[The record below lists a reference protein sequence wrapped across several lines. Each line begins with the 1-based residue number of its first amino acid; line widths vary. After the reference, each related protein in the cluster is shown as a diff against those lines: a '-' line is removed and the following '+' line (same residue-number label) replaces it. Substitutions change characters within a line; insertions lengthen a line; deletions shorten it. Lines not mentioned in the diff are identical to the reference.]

1 MSANTRFL
9 QSVWALIKSTVHS
22 ETSTLTQ
29 HHTRSAG
36 RWNRWLLALDAAP
49 DMDVWTSPPPGG
61 IIRLLVGDGVLMGV
75 VKGDWYYCEFFP
87 FRTEFKAFG

>member
-1 MSANTRFL
+1 
-9 QSVWALIKSTVHS
+9 
-22 ETSTLTQ
+22 
-29 HHTRSAG
+29 
-36 RWNRWLLALDAAP
+36 
-49 DMDVWTSPPPGG
+49 MDVWTSPPPGG